1 MNKEQAQSINKM
13 VEDIHE
19 ANKQAGW
26 YMGMTYLDAGTAF
39 FPFPPLG
46 PVNPSPLEA
55 YNSQLFMSGFV
66 NNPSTV
72 WYSNIGE
79 FEKRDPENFFLV
91 GDDDGDI
98 VSNLISYFT
107 QLIIFKVNSTW
118 MLSGQDLANLSL
130 VQATDQYGCLS
141 NNSACV
147 FEQKLWFL
155 DRKGICEFNGAN
167 TRIVSNKIEPIF
179 RRINIS
185 AARITAAMS
194 HVKSRNQVWCDFPI
208 DGSNYNNMR
217 AVYDYLADAWTTVPI
232 DQTTCLT
239 KESKSYTLSLP
250 FFGNYSGMIY
260 QYGQSL
266 TLNNGVGPT
275 HVIQTR
281 FIHDMGHS
289 VEKQFRRLYVDA
301 LIPSGS
307 TQTWVAN
314 FYTNQGSTAAMS
326 MTLVLSDFQRR
337 FDFGL
342 PAADMSIE
350 FIYSGGQ
357 FLQLNGYTIEYRFQR
372 DTTYSS

>member
-1 MNKEQAQSINKM
+1 
-13 VEDIHE
+13 
-19 ANKQAGW
+19 
-26 YMGMTYLDAGTAF
+26 
-39 FPFPPLG
+39 
-46 PVNPSPLEA
+46 
-55 YNSQLFMSGFV
+55 
-66 NNPSTV
+66 
-72 WYSNIGE
+72 
-79 FEKRDPENFFLV
+79 
-91 GDDDGDI
+91 
-98 VSNLISYFT
+98 
-107 QLIIFKVNSTW
+107 
-118 MLSGQDLANLSL
+118 
-130 VQATDQYGCLS
+130 
-141 NNSACV
+141 
-147 FEQKLWFL
+147 
-155 DRKGICEFNGAN
+155 
-167 TRIVSNKIEPIF
+167 
-179 RRINIS
+179 
-185 AARITAAMS
+185 
-194 HVKSRNQVWCDFPI
+194 
-208 DGSNYNNMR
+208 MR